1 MDNLNRCRPRS
12 NGPQYLC
19 SEAGCIPWAIRALAL
34 LGYKQNFVV
43 HKTNNEIISPGGRG
57 SIPRLS
63 AGELFIG
70 RCSRKE
76 AVIKLVQ
83 DTGDVRGLGW
93 ELSGQTFVHW

>member
-1 MDNLNRCRPRS
+1 MDKLNRCRPRS

-63 AGELFIG
+63 ARELFIG

-76 AVIKLVQ
+76 AVIQLVQ